1 MKKIGLW
8 CGAAALMFGLL
19 GLPALAQLDGRPRFG
34 MPDQV
39 EAVNGAYDLHWEDFP
54 PGAVNPRIVSF
65 TWFYAKSP
73 VDPERKRITT
83 LHRDDFLNFRDHWR
97 TPGPFGF
104 DWDVKTN
111 RSNRRFLQS
120 PGQVQASALVS
131 NSAIPADSVVGI
143 LVRPKDKPQWSI
155 ELRAQ
160 KPGVSLEFRQDGN
173 KLKISEC
180 GSVIADDIHV
190 AVPGG
195 GKWAWYEIGLQTRLG
210 KDVEIRVR
218 VFNEERTELLGQFR
232 HTWRL
237 ANPAL
242 RREGGI
248 SLSGPADFAELYID
262 PWSARWADDNRNTLR
277 WDTSHVPNG
286 DYVLIA
292 EVCDG
297 NKIPRQIATDFR
309 IRVRNRDRDDA
320 D

>member
-8 CGAAALMFGLL
+8 CGAAALALGLSN
-19 GLPALAQLDGRPRFG
+19 LPALAQLDGRPRFG
-34 MPDQV
+34 VPESV

-54 PGAVNPRIVSF
+54 PGSVNPRVVSF

-73 VDPERKRITT
+73 VDPDRQRIIT
-83 LHRDDFLNFRDHWR
+83 LKRDDFSNFRDNWR

-104 DWDVKTN
+104 DWGIKTN
-111 RSNRRFLQS
+111 RNKRRFLQS
-120 PGQVQASALVS
+120 PTQLQASALVS
-131 NSAIPADSVVGI
+131 NGHIPADSVVGI
-143 LVRPKDKPQWSI
+143 LVRPKEKPQWNI
-155 ELRAQ
+155 ELRVQ

-173 KLKISEC
+173 KLRISE
-180 GSVIADDIHV
+180 GSVVIADNIPI
-190 AVPGG
+190 ALPGG
-195 GKWAWYEIGLQTRLG
+195 AKWTWYEIGLQTRLG

-218 VFNEERTELLGQFR
+218 VFNEERTELLGQYKR
-232 HTWRL
+232 AWRL
-237 ANPAL
+237 ENPLL
-242 RREGGI
+242 RRDGGI
-248 SLSGPADFAELYID
+248 SLSGPADFAELYVD

-297 NKIPRQIATDFR
+297 NKVPRQIATDFR
-309 IRVRNRDRDDA
+309 VRVRNQDRDDA